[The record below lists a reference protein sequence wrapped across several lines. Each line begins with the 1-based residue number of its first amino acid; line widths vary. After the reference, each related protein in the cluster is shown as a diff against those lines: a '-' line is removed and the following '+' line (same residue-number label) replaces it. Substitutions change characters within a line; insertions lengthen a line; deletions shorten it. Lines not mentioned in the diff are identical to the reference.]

1 MTAASIEA
9 RDAFNRVLHER
20 RTLRVPD
27 VPLLARSC
35 VDRLAL
41 ANQPEQAVPAGL
53 SPDHS

>member
-35 VDRLAL
+35 VDRVAL